1 MNTEYEH
8 VNMKY
13 PIGIQNFEQ
22 IITEG
27 FVYVDKTAL
36 VHQLVT
42 NGQIYFLS
50 RPRRFGK
57 SLLISTLK
65 NYFLGKK
72 NLFKDL
78 AIGRL
83 EEEWLTYPVFHID
96 FNGGNFTQSDGL
108 TDTLENYLCQ
118 WEQLYGR
125 SPYSQAIGNRF
136 IYVLQQAHLQTGQR
150 AVILI
155 DEYDKPIL
163 DVLKSNI
170 TSTYDG
176 REVLLEE
183 KHSEILKAFYSVFKA
198 ANEQLKFV
206 FLTGVTKFSQVSIFS
221 GFNQP
226 ADISLDARYESL
238 CGITKEEVE
247 QYFQEP
253 IQEMA
258 QKYGTDNETIK
269 GMLKEQ
275 YDGYHFSENLT
286 DIFNPFSLLN
296 ALATKRI
303 DDYWFRTGT
312 PTYLVRLLENAKEN
326 LYELTGRYYDSSEFI
341 DYKADIEKPLPMFYQ
356 SGYLTIKSYNFKQNT
371 FLLDFPNK
379 EVKSYLK
386 KY

>member
-1 MNTEYEH
+1 
-8 VNMKY
+8 MKY

-27 FVYVDKTAL
+27 FVYVDKTSL

-72 NLFKDL
+72 TLFKDL
-78 AIGRL
+78 AIAKL
-83 EEEWLTYPVFHID
+83 EEKWLTYPVFHID
-96 FNGGNFTQSDGL
+96 FNGGNFTQSEGL
-108 TDTLENYLCQ
+108 TDMLENYLCQ
-118 WEQLYGR
+118 WEQQFGR

-163 DVLKSNI
+163 DVLKSDI
-170 TSTYDG
+170 TATYDG

-183 KHSEILKAFYSVFKA
+183 KHREILKAFYSVFKA
-198 ANEQLKFV
+198 ANEHLKFV
-206 FLTGVTKFSQVSIFS
+206 LLTGVTKFSQVSIFS

-247 QYFQEP
+247 QYFQDP

-258 QKYGTDNETIK
+258 QKYGIDSGTIK
-269 GMLKEQ
+269 KMLKEQ

-312 PTYLVRLLENAKEN
+312 PTYLVRLLENTKEN
-326 LYELTGRYYDSSEFI
+326 LNELTGRYYDSSEFI

-356 SGYLTIKSYNFKQNT
+356 SGYLTIKSYNFEQNT

-379 EVKSYLK
+379 EVKYYLK
-386 KY
+386 KSK